1 MKPKRPFKPAQLLN
15 MEGNSGSLAGH
26 SSLAGSRGSG
36 SLSLVRGRERNCFV
50 LGCQRRTRF
59 GVVLL
64 VLTLFGQLRGG
75 ETVGRLEDYV
85 KLFVGSAVD
94 VIESDS
100 LSGTMPPDVGK
111 LTALTKIELMGKLSG
126 ESWQLTLTIWL
137 IMPVPTD

>member
-1 MKPKRPFKPAQLLN
+1 MKLASPCKPAQLLKV
-15 MEGNSGSLAGH
+15 EGSSGSLVGH
-26 SSLAGSRGSG
+26 SSLTRNHVSG
-36 SLSLVRGRERNCFV
+36 SFSFVRGRERQQFV
-50 LGCQRRTRF
+50 LSCQRRARF

-100 LSGTMPPDVGK
+100 LSGTMPPDIGK
-111 LTALTKIELMGKLSG
+111 LTALTKIGLRKSKVSGKF
-126 ESWQLTLTIWL
+126 
-137 IMPVPTD
+137 